1 MRFTVAFI
9 VAVILAAC
17 ALQQSTSERAFVAR
31 DSRSR
36 AAQVVLDAAAIMQ
49 GMAQARQSD
58 ERVARATR
66 GMGAE
71 PAGTQ

>member
-1 MRFTVAFI
+1 MRFAIAFA

-17 ALQQSTSERAFVAR
+17 ALQQTSSERAFVGR
-31 DSRSR
+31 DSTSR
-36 AAQVVLDAAAIMQ
+36 AAQVALDAAAIMQ

-71 PAGTQ
+71 PGVTQ